1 MIEMFAPLKADAR
14 AVAGQLLEFL
24 LREGLQNI
32 DQGKELRRR
41 SLSCHVMHITVS
53 IPYESNSGV
62 SVIEGESGRTD
73 ESLPRSFAYS
83 FKRRATEDSVTVA
96 IPLRDQIPTRHIQF
110 NDGRAELLGMPL
122 LRRWFVRRDGRL
134 RYPFSATPDLIPLDT
149 ARTSFIWGEARQAPS
164 GYEHRQRV
172 RETAEAGEW
181 GRPRSPTGPQRLSRT
196 KASGGDAA
204 IAGVPRQRVAEGTP
218 SAPAHPR

>member
-41 SLSCHVMHITVS
+41 SLSCHVMHIAVS

-73 ESLPRSFAYS
+73 ESLHRFFAFSLRTRS
-83 FKRRATEDSVTVA
+83 SVVPPKIA
-96 IPLRDQIPTRHIQF
+96 SLWRSLCGTR
-110 NDGRAELLGMPL
+110 P
-122 LRRWFVRRDGRL
+122 RRDAHSSMTGERNCL
-134 RYPFSATPDLIPLDT
+134 VCPFCDVGSSDGT
-149 ARTSFIWGEARQAPS
+149 AGS
-164 GYEHRQRV
+164 G
-172 RETAEAGEW
+172 
-181 GRPRSPTGPQRLSRT
+181 
-196 KASGGDAA
+196 
-204 IAGVPRQRVAEGTP
+204 
-218 SAPAHPR
+218 